1 MTTILHNG
9 PMFKDPSLIHMR
21 CDCWESKKNIITILK
36 DSGHKLRSEDH
47 GGVITD
53 FHKQQD
59 ISLRAY
65 SNDITEIFDNE
76 LEVLADILDVKNLD
90 VTDSWFEDSNRNTY
104 HGIHNHGGDGYS
116 AVCFLEYDD
125 QEHIPTQFVSSTL
138 SAISNEAMIYSPSN
152 VIEGDVIFFPSNTLH
167 YTEPSES
174 DKIRSI
180 LSWNIKF

>member
-1 MTTILHNG
+1 MNPSRVRRQAI
-9 PMFKDPSLIHMR
+9 DPGLWKWRTCLSVEWKYPGAHI
-21 CDCWESKKNIITILK
+21 
-36 DSGHKLRSEDH
+36 
-47 GGVITD
+47 
-53 FHKQQD
+53 
-59 ISLRAY
+59 
-65 SNDITEIFDNE
+65 NE

-138 SAISNEAMIYSPSN
+138 SAISNEAIIYSPSN

-180 LSWNIKF
+180 LSWKAQNIEHRKI